1 MCKVASGIDSQV
13 LGEQEIFGQFKT
25 ALRNAKEYKIIGNKL
40 SYFADKVIEIAKKA
54 RTDTEIGLNSLS
66 VSGLAMKLIKNIFEA
81 PENQNILVIGA
92 GSLSKSVIENLY
104 DKGIR
109 NIKLVNRTVKK
120 INLGKNFEILSSSLD
135 SLHDQ
140 LELADIVIS
149 SSITEVPLIG
159 KGAIENALKF
169 RKNKPILLI
178 DLGVPRNI
186 EDEIR
191 GIEQAYLYSIDDI
204 EKITQENFGQRS
216 IEAEKAM
223 NIIALES
230 KSKLEAFSEKS
241 SKDLASL
248 QLDQFLNSL
257 SSHEIQQF
265 KTNGNYSNLVDSI
278 KSMNIANKNL
288 NDFQDL
294 KNLDDHVIKSMIKG
308 FLVMHDSM
316 LKKLEQLQNR
326 INEIQDLLLDSKTI
340 EDIDKYTLLNK
351 EFSELKPIVE
361 KFDEY
366 NNVLKSIKDANEIIE
381 SGDDD
386 LKVLAEDDLKS
397 YQDIPEKLEQELK
410 FMLLPKDS
418 ADDGSAYLEIR
429 SGAGGDEASIFAGDL
444 FRMYSR
450 LSERQG
456 WDLEVIDI
464 KPSEQGGLKEV
475 VAKLNGKSV
484 FKVLKFESGVHRVQ
498 RVPETESQGRVH
510 TSTCTV
516 AVLPEVEEVQDINID
531 KNDLRVDTFRA
542 SGAGGQHVN
551 KTDSAVR
558 LTHIPTG
565 LVVECQDGRS
575 QHKNKEK
582 ALSLLAAKLKQQEI
596 DNQQESIAS
605 ERKILVGT
613 GDRSEKIRT
622 YNFPQGRMT
631 DHRIKLTQHNL
642 DQIMDGDIKEI
653 CDALLAEN
661 QLAMLSQLES
671 E

>member
-1 MCKVASGIDSQV
+1 
-13 LGEQEIFGQFKT
+13 
-25 ALRNAKEYKIIGNKL
+25 
-40 SYFADKVIEIAKKA
+40 
-54 RTDTEIGLNSLS
+54 
-66 VSGLAMKLIKNIFEA
+66 
-81 PENQNILVIGA
+81 
-92 GSLSKSVIENLY
+92 
-104 DKGIR
+104 
-109 NIKLVNRTVKK
+109 
-120 INLGKNFEILSSSLD
+120 
-135 SLHDQ
+135 
-140 LELADIVIS
+140 
-149 SSITEVPLIG
+149 
-159 KGAIENALKF
+159 
-169 RKNKPILLI
+169 
-178 DLGVPRNI
+178 
-186 EDEIR
+186 
-191 GIEQAYLYSIDDI
+191 
-204 EKITQENFGQRS
+204 
-216 IEAEKAM
+216 
-223 NIIALES
+223 
-230 KSKLEAFSEKS
+230 
-241 SKDLASL
+241 
-248 QLDQFLNSL
+248 
-257 SSHEIQQF
+257 
-265 KTNGNYSNLVDSI
+265 
-278 KSMNIANKNL
+278 
-288 NDFQDL
+288 
-294 KNLDDHVIKSMIKG
+294 
-308 FLVMHDSM
+308 MHDSM
-316 LKKLEQLQNR
+316 LKKLDQLQDR
-326 INEIQDLLLDSKTI
+326 INEIQDLLLDPKTI
-340 EDIDKYTLLNK
+340 EDIDEYTLLNK

-361 KFDEY
+361 KFGEY
-366 NNVLKSIKDANEIIE
+366 ISVLKSIKDANEIIE
-381 SGDDD
+381 LGDEE
-386 LKVLAEDDLKS
+386 LKGLAEDDLKS
-397 YQDIPEKLEQELK
+397 YLDIPEKLEQELK

-418 ADDGSAYLEIR
+418 SDDGSAYLEIR

-444 FRMYSR
+444 FRMYTR

-456 WDLEVIDI
+456 WNLEVIDI

-516 AVLPEVEEVQDINID
+516 AVLPEVAEVQDINID

>member
-1 MCKVASGIDSQV
+1 
-13 LGEQEIFGQFKT
+13 
-25 ALRNAKEYKIIGNKL
+25 
-40 SYFADKVIEIAKKA
+40 
-54 RTDTEIGLNSLS
+54 
-66 VSGLAMKLIKNIFEA
+66 
-81 PENQNILVIGA
+81 
-92 GSLSKSVIENLY
+92 
-104 DKGIR
+104 
-109 NIKLVNRTVKK
+109 
-120 INLGKNFEILSSSLD
+120 
-135 SLHDQ
+135 
-140 LELADIVIS
+140 
-149 SSITEVPLIG
+149 
-159 KGAIENALKF
+159 
-169 RKNKPILLI
+169 
-178 DLGVPRNI
+178 
-186 EDEIR
+186 
-191 GIEQAYLYSIDDI
+191 
-204 EKITQENFGQRS
+204 
-216 IEAEKAM
+216 
-223 NIIALES
+223 
-230 KSKLEAFSEKS
+230 
-241 SKDLASL
+241 
-248 QLDQFLNSL
+248 
-257 SSHEIQQF
+257 
-265 KTNGNYSNLVDSI
+265 
-278 KSMNIANKNL
+278 
-288 NDFQDL
+288 
-294 KNLDDHVIKSMIKG
+294 
-308 FLVMHDSM
+308 MHDSM
-316 LKKLEQLQNR
+316 LKRFDQLQNR
-326 INEIQDLLLDSKTI
+326 INEIQDLLLDPKTI
-340 EDIDKYTLLNK
+340 EDIDEYTLLNK

-361 KFDEY
+361 KFGEY
-366 NNVLKSIKDANEIIE
+366 ISVLKSIKDANEIIE
-381 SGDDD
+381 SGDEE
-386 LKVLAEDDLKS
+386 LKGLAEDDLKS
-397 YQDIPEKLEQELK
+397 YIDIPEKLEQELK

-418 ADDGSAYLEIR
+418 SDDGSAYLEIR

-444 FRMYSR
+444 FRMYTR

-456 WDLEVIDI
+456 WNMEVIDI

-516 AVLPEVEEVQDINID
+516 AVLPEVAEVQDINID